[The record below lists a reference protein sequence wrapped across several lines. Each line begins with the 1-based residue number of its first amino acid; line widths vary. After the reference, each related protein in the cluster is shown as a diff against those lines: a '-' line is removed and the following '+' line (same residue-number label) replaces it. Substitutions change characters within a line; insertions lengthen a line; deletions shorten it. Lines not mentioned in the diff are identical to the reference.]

1 MLWDVIDNS
10 NGFYN
15 SFTDKAFRSRINVCF
30 RVKDANKELEAKFI
44 AEAEARKMINTG
56 GHPANPGIRISM
68 YNAMPVEGTRALCAF
83 MKEFMAAN

>member
-15 SFTDKAFRSRINVCF
+15 SKTAKEFRSRVNVCF
-30 RVKDANKELEAKFI
+30 RVKEADKNLEVKFMAD
-44 AEAEARKMINTG
+44 AEALKMINTG

-68 YNAMPVEGTRALCAF
+68 YNAMPVEGVRALCKF
-83 MKEFMAAN
+83 MKEF